1 MAMKT
6 SPDVLVAHLA
16 GEAVL
21 LNLADKSYYR
31 LNETAATIWA
41 SLEKGESRD
50 SILEHLLSRYE
61 VNEDVA
67 REELDRTLSE
77 FAAKGFVT
85 I

>member
-1 MAMKT
+1 MKT

-21 LNLADKSYYR
+21 LNLSDKSYYR

-41 SLEKGESRD
+41 SLENGESKH
-50 SILEHLLSRYE
+50 SILEQLLMRYDVKE
-61 VNEDVA
+61 EVA

-77 FAAKGFVT
+77 FVARGFVT

>member
-1 MAMKT
+1 MKT
-6 SPDVLVAHLA
+6 SPDVLVAQLA

-31 LNETAATIWA
+31 LNETAAAIWA
-41 SLEKGESRD
+41 SLEKGESRE
-50 SILEHLLSRYE
+50 SILDQLLSKYE
-61 VNEDVA
+61 VNEEVA

-77 FAAKGFVT
+77 FVDRGFVT

>member
-1 MAMKT
+1 MKT

-31 LNETAATIWA
+31 LNETAAAIWA
-41 SLEKGESRD
+41 SLESGESRD

-61 VNEDVA
+61 VNEGVA
-67 REELDRTLSE
+67 RDELDRTLSE
-77 FAAKGFVT
+77 FVARGFVT